1 MASRSQRNSSISG
14 EDDMAVVGVGRP
26 SEAGSLGSAWMQLWV
41 KGQPFHLRLSGGI
54 DTSAGNQTP
63 EIGTQER

>member
-1 MASRSQRNSSISG
+1 MASRSQRNSNISG
-14 EDDMAVVGVGRP
+14 ADGVAVVGVGQP
-26 SEAGSLGSAWMQLWV
+26 SEGVSLGSAWMQLWV
-41 KGQPFHLRLSGGI
+41 KGQPSHLRLSGGI